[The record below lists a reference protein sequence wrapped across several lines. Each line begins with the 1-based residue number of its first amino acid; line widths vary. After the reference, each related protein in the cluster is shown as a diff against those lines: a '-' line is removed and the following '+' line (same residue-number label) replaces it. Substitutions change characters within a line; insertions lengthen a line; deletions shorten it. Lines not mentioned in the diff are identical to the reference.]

1 MKTVKQLAAEL
12 NTSKSTLHRLIHDNN
27 IETIQQGN
35 KRLID
40 ETIETA
46 IIKAFH
52 EKTLQGETIQNDS
65 ETVQKRF
72 KNDSKTFH
80 RNDIETIQSE
90 HIESLKAQVQLLNEQ
105 LTVKDKQL
113 TAAQAQINN
122 LIDTIHELTIAL
134 KAAQALH
141 GIDKQQKA
149 IEVKQVKTDPKT
161 HTELQTQKPKQEPN
175 RQRKLSD
182 RIKAFFK

>member
-40 ETIETA
+40 ETIEAA
-46 IIKAFH
+46 IIKAFQ

-65 ETVQKRF
+65 APIQKRF
-72 KNDSKTFH
+72 KNDSETMQ
-80 RNDIETIQSE
+80 NDYIK
-90 HIESLKAQVQLLNEQ
+90 SLSAQIDTLTKQ
-105 LTVKDKQL
+105 LTVKDEQL
-113 TAAQAQINN
+113 AAAQAQINN

-141 GIDKQQKA
+141 GLDKQQKT
-149 IEVKQVKTDPKT
+149 IEVKQEKAEAKA
-161 HTELQTQKPKQEPN
+161 HTTLHTQKQKQAPKQK
-175 RQRKLSD
+175 RTLSD

>member
-46 IIKAFH
+46 IIKAFR

-65 ETVQKRF
+65 
-72 KNDSKTFH
+72 KTIH
-80 RNDIETIQSE
+80 RNNIETIQSE

-141 GIDKQQKA
+141 GIDKQQKV
-149 IEVKQVKTDPKT
+149 IEIKQEKAEAKP
-161 HTELQTQKPKQEPN
+161 HTTLHTQKPKQEPN